1 MTPPKIK
8 LTHSVIVKSPGLLP
22 MLYSVREL
30 AQAVG
35 AAERTLRD
43 WLAAGAPHLRDG
55 QEHLWIHGREFA
67 GWVARKRRPKPERK
81 LKDNQAYCMHCKQVV
96 EMLAPQTRP
105 VRGKLT
111 STRGTCSRCGGI
123 LHRGGRIASNP
134 PPHKGETA
142 QAHERHPAPDQP

>member
-1 MTPPKIK
+1 MARDIFGFTA
-8 LTHSVIVKSPGLLP
+8 GNLP
-22 MLYSVREL
+22 
-30 AQAVG
+30 VG
-35 AAERTLRD
+35 
-43 WLAAGAPHLRDG
+43 W
-55 QEHLWIHGREFA
+55 Q
-67 GWVARKRRPKPERK
+67 RKRKPKPERK

-134 PPHKGETA
+134 PSHKGETTTRA
-142 QAHERHPAPDQP
+142 